1 MEKTMPQKPTRI
13 KRRQFYIKKDYQFNF
28 ILKFCLLVFG
38 GALVSMGL
46 LFLFSKG
53 TLTFSFEHSKLVVK
67 DTAFAI
73 LPAIILTNIITLVMV
88 TLATIVVVLFISH
101 KIAGPMFRFEQDVKE
116 IGQGNLTKVVRIRH
130 KDQLKDFTDS
140 LNHMTSS
147 LHAKVLETRKE
158 VEQVLESARQ
168 QNAPEKL
175 IEEIDHIQ
183 QSIQARFELQP

>member
-13 KRRQFYIKKDYQFNF
+13 RRRQFYIKKDYQFNF

-46 LFLFSKG
+46 LFLLSKG
-53 TLTFSFEHSKLVVK
+53 TLTFSFEHSRLIVK

-73 LPAIILTNIITLVMV
+73 LPAIILTNITTLVIV
-88 TLATIVVVLFISH
+88 TLATIVVVLFVSH

-116 IGQGNLTKVVRIRH
+116 IGQGNLTKVVRIRQ
-130 KDQLKDFTDS
+130 KDQLKDFTGS

-147 LHAKVLETRKE
+147 LHAKVLEIRKGL
-158 VEQVLESARQ
+158 EQLHGSARQ
-168 QNAPEKL
+168 QDASEKL
-175 IEEIDHIQ
+175 IEEIENLQ
-183 QSIQARFELQP
+183 QSIQTHFELQP

>member
-1 MEKTMPQKPTRI
+1 MPQKPTRI

-183 QSIQARFELQP
+183 QSIQTRFKLQP